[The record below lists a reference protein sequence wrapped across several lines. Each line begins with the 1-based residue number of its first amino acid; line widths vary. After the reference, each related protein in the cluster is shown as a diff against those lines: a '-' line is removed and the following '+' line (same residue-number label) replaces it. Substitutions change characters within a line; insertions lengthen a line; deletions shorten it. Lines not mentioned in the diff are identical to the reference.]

1 MFPNYKQHIIWVS
14 ISTKQTN
21 VVGQEVVVPPLVNI
35 NHVTLKVVDSVR
47 YIGPIA
53 TRNLVLNIE
62 ISMRIA
68 NDAAVMYSNISAEKC
83 GAMIN

>member
-1 MFPNYKQHIIWVS
+1 M
-14 ISTKQTN
+14 
-21 VVGQEVVVPPLVNI
+21 GQEVVVPPLVNI

>member
-1 MFPNYKQHIIWVS
+1 M
-14 ISTKQTN
+14 
-21 VVGQEVVVPPLVNI
+21 GQDVVVPPSFNN

-47 YIGPIA
+47 YIGLIA
-53 TRNLVLNIE
+53 TRNLVLNVE
-62 ISMRIA
+62 ISLRIA

>member
-1 MFPNYKQHIIWVS
+1 M
-14 ISTKQTN
+14 
-21 VVGQEVVVPPLVNI
+21 PPSVNI
-35 NHVTLKVVDSVR
+35 NHVTLKVFDSFR
-47 YIGPIA
+47 YIRPIA
-53 TRNLVLNIE
+53 TRNLVLNVE